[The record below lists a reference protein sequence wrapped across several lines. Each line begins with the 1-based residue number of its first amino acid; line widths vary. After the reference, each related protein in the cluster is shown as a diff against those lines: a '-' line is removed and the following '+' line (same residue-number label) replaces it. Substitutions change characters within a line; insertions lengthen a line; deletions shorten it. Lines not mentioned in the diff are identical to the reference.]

1 MEHTVLEQKHRGHY
15 WNTRKGCLTQ
25 PEAIKEGSLE
35 AVMPKLSLRVGKGI
49 NRVKDENG
57 YSSQGEA
64 RKEREEVTGIIV
76 CGRSSDSSAL

>member
-1 MEHTVLEQKHRGHY
+1 
-15 WNTRKGCLTQ
+15 
-25 PEAIKEGSLE
+25 
-35 AVMPKLSLRVGKGI
+35 MPKLSLRVRKGI

-64 RKEREEVTGIIV
+64 RKEREEVTGIMV